1 MFGRMKDRLLLWQ
14 AMRVARRRGVTII
27 EYTLLAGLIGVVL
40 IATFTSAKTAIA
52 SVWDYIITQLNGIV
66 PSS

>member
-14 AMRVARRRGVTII
+14 ATRVARRRGVTII

-40 IATFTSAKTAIA
+40 IATFTQAKGAIDA
-52 SVWDYIITQLNGIV
+52 VWQYIITELGKIV
-66 PSS
+66 S